1 MGPEAQIRAMEN
13 SSDARKKILADIENK
28 IAEIEKQI
36 QGDGKF
42 GVFCIYLHPII
53 LSKDQM
59 YLSILKTDT
68 FLSLATNRIH
78 HNDLRTYYFS

>member
-1 MGPEAQIRAMEN
+1 MASKAEIKAMEN

-42 GVFCIYLHPII
+42 GVFC
-53 LSKDQM
+53 
-59 YLSILKTDT
+59 
-68 FLSLATNRIH
+68 RIFYIVVYRIDGH
-78 HNDLRTYYFS
+78 FFVLLD

>member
-1 MGPEAQIRAMEN
+1 MTSKAEIKAMEN

-42 GVFCIYLHPII
+42 VVVCCIFYIV
-53 LSKDQM
+53 
-59 YLSILKTDT
+59 
-68 FLSLATNRIH
+68 
-78 HNDLRTYYFS
+78 

>member
-1 MGPEAQIRAMEN
+1 MASKAEIKAMEN

-42 GVFCIYLHPII
+42 GVFALYFISYRLYRIDGHFFV
-53 LSKDQM
+53 
-59 YLSILKTDT
+59 
-68 FLSLATNRIH
+68 FL
-78 HNDLRTYYFS
+78 D